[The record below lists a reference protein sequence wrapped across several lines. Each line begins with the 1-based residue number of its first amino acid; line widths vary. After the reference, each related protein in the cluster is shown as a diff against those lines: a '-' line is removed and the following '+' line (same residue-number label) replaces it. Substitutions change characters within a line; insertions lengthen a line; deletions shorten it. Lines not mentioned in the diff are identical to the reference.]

1 MRLTGLRLVFRHRQW
16 RNCTFFKTSA
26 VAYSETYFNN
36 FFTFIKNVRVPDKGV
51 WRAGPGPRAIAWRGL
66 PRLVAYTGDSMFEAA
81 YPKFLM
87 IFSELPGEHLGSICK
102 QGMIVS
108 FQILVT

>member
-1 MRLTGLRLVFRHRQW
+1 LFFATDNGEIAQFSKYLQLPTVKRILTI
-16 RNCTFFKTSA
+16 
-26 VAYSETYFNN
+26 
-36 FFTFIKNVRVPDKGV
+36 FFTFVKNVRVPDKGV
-51 WRAGPGPRAIAWRGL
+51 RRAGPGPRAIAWRGL